1 MPPTG
6 PSVPDAPDEIR
17 PTPISAFNNSKL
29 RDSIAAAL
37 EGVPAGHG
45 HAILTV
51 DNKGAGVML
60 VERFNDTWSLTL
72 AGRYSFEDQRPEVQ
86 AALQASW

>member
-1 MPPTG
+1 MSSG
-6 PSVPDAPDEIR
+6 SAVPAVPVTIT

-45 HAILTV
+45 HAILNI
-51 DNKGAGVML
+51 DNHGAGVML
-60 VERFNDTWSLTL
+60 VERFNDTWALVV
-72 AGRYSFEDQRPEVQ
+72 AGRYSFDEKRPEVQ
-86 AALQASW
+86 AALRASW